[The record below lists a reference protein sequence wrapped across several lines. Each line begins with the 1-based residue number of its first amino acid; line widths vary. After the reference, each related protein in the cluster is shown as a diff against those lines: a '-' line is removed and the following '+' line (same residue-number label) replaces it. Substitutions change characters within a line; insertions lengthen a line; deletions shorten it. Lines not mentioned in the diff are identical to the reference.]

1 MLKILVAEV
10 MIYGE
15 GFTQWTKT
23 AYVEMRI
30 TIDWWQFSRRKDL
43 RKVVYRKEG
52 VSQGKVRR
60 KEKQVGWKYLQSLR
74 VLWLVRTYAP
84 TATESGHILHQG
96 RPSTAISN
104 N

>member
-1 MLKILVAEV
+1 
-10 MIYGE
+10 
-15 GFTQWTKT
+15 
-23 AYVEMRI
+23 MRI
-30 TIDWWQFSRRKDL
+30 MIDWWQLSGRKDL

-74 VLWLVRTYAP
+74 ILCLVRTYAP
-84 TATESGHILHQG
+84 TATESGHIPHQV